1 MPKVSILKRAAYN
14 VIVLFWDLKNILK
27 ISESSLKFLLG
38 KNTL

>member
-1 MPKVSILKRAAYN
+1 MPKVSILKRAANN
-14 VIVLFWDLKNILK
+14 VIVLSWDLKSILN